1 MDLLL
6 SSFVIVPSYL
16 KCFMGKTTP
25 VDEIIWSFYIFTH
38 NF

>member
-6 SSFVIVPSYL
+6 SSLVILPSYL
-16 KCFMGKTTP
+16 KCFMGKTIP
-25 VDEIIWSFYIFTH
+25 VDEIKWSFYIFTH